1 LLCVNLINKTGNKN
15 ALIISLLFVI
25 ISCVA
30 LPLVDAFWFFKIWLS
45 IVGVSFALAKIS
57 VFSIIKNNFKDRQL
71 ASAISSVDAA
81 FMIGI
86 FFVNIGFGSL
96 LTSSYANYWKFG
108 FWIIALLSI
117 INVIMLKSLKIEEDK
132 IIEPAMP
139 GEWKFFSSPK

>member
-1 LLCVNLINKTGNKN
+1 
-15 ALIISLLFVI
+15 
-25 ISCVA
+25 
-30 LPLVDAFWFFKIWLS
+30 
-45 IVGVSFALAKIS
+45 LAKIS

-132 IIEPAMP
+132 L
-139 GEWKFFSSPK
+139 